1 MNIKESEI
9 LIKGKIS
16 IGATITYADE
26 SRKSPAIVIIM
37 ATGKADRDGNSR
49 GFHNNFYKNLAQ
61 MFAEWGFVTVRY
73 DKRGTYKTEGRYI
86 STGLSDLTDDAI
98 TVVQYTKSLPYVDK
112 TKVIVC
118 GHSEGTMIATL
129 LSNKEDTA
137 VLMLLC
143 GAGTCMKDALY
154 YQNKLVINEFQKK
167 NGLLGVILCKS
178 MTLEK
183 SDAKV
188 NTMFKKCYE
197 TDKDKVFF
205 GGSMLNAKWLREHN
219 SYTSVDF
226 VSLLKKYGKPIIAI
240 TGKADLSA
248 DFKQLE
254 TLKDVPFIECYAPE
268 HVNHILREVDDD
280 NSMMTVK
287 KQYLRLSRQP
297 VHSET
302 KEKISKWLRIF
313 VTT

>member
-1 MNIKESEI
+1 MSIKESEI

-16 IGATITYADE
+16 IGATITCADE

-37 ATGKADRDGNSR
+37 GTGKANRDGNAR
-49 GFHNNFYKNLAQ
+49 GFHTDFYKNLAQ
-61 MFAEWGFVTVRY
+61 TFAEWGFVAVRY

-86 STGLSDLTDDAI
+86 SAGLSDLTDDAI
-98 TVVQYTKSLPYVDK
+98 TVVQYTKSLPYVDE

-129 LSNKEDTA
+129 LSDKEDIA
-137 VLMLLC
+137 GLMLLC

-154 YQNKLVINEFQKK
+154 YQNRLAVNEFQKK
-167 NGLLGVILCKS
+167 KGLLGVILRKS
-178 MTLEK
+178 LTQEK
-183 SDAKV
+183 ADSKV
-188 NTMFKKCYE
+188 NAMFKKCSE

-205 GGSMLNAKWLREHN
+205 GGSLLNAKWLREHN

-226 VSLLKKYGKPIIAI
+226 VSLLEKYGKPVLAI

-248 DFKQLE
+248 DFKQLKA
-254 TLKDVPFIECYAPE
+254 LRGIPFIECYAPE

-287 KQYLRLSRQP
+287 KQYLRLSKQP

-302 KEKISKWLRIF
+302 KEKISEWMRAF